1 MVLAERIRS
10 AVEEFPTLSKYN
22 SEQLMVY
29 AKLLDREFTTQLE
42 FLRSPVQNAIIRV
55 VGERE
60 AEVNDGTDASSIA
73 ASIGYPR
80 ETVRRHL
87 SWLVEHRWI
96 EKSDRLYRLGPR
108 ILDRDVIREL
118 DDSIDRLLKAADRIR
133 EIGNQSS

>member
-1 MVLAERIRS
+1 MALAERIKS
-10 AVEEFPTLSKYN
+10 IVEEFPKLSQYN

-29 AKLLDREFTTQLE
+29 AKLLDREFAAQFE

-60 AEVNDGTDASSIA
+60 SEVNEGTDASSIA

-87 SWLVEHRWI
+87 SWLAEHRWI

-118 DDSIDRLLKAADRIR
+118 DESINRLLKAADRIR
-133 EIGNQSS
+133 EIGNRNN